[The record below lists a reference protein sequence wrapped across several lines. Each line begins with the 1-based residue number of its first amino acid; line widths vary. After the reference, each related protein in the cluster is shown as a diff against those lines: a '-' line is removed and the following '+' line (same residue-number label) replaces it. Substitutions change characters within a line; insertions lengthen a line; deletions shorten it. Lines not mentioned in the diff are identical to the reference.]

1 MNELA
6 KIAIQLNLQIALEKD
21 WITVQEF
28 YKRTKQLK

>member
-1 MNELA
+1 MSELT
-6 KIAIQLNLQIALEKD
+6 KISIQLNLQIALEND